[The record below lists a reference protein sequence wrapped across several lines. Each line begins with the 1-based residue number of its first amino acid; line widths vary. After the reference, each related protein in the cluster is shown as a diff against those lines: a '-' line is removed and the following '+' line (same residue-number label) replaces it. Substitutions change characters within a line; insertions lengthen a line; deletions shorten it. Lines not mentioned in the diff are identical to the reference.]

1 MEISSRHIQSR
12 ATVNNLKTMLKFKEK
27 KEKKIGSF
35 KILNKISFLE
45 GGFFAFERQVSWGE
59 QFTIWED
66 LM

>member
-1 MEISSRHIQSR
+1 MEISSKHIQSR
-12 ATVNNLKTMLKFKEK
+12 ATVNNLKTMLKFK
-27 KEKKIGSF
+27 GGGAF

>member
-12 ATVNNLKTMLKFKEK
+12 ATVNNLKTMLKFK
-27 KEKKIGSF
+27 GGAF

>member
-12 ATVNNLKTMLKFKEK
+12 ATVNNLKTMLKFKGGE
-27 KEKKIGSF
+27 GGGAF